1 MELVLKGRGARVA
14 QRLRQVTEHKLAR
27 IERLEPAL
35 TRLEVVVT
43 VEKNPRQGG
52 VHRVEAA
59 AATPRKTYRAHADA
73 PDVDAALDV
82 VAERLERQILDH
94 HNRRRTRRNAGAGRV
109 KSAQAPA
116 IEAEA
121 DEDEDEAEA
130 EDRDP
135 GSTE

>member
-109 KSAQAPA
+109 KSAQAPPT
-116 IEAEA
+116 
-121 DEDEDEAEA
+121 EDEADEAEA

>member
-27 IERLEPAL
+27 IERIEPAL

-52 VHRVEAA
+52 LHRVEAA

-73 PDVDAALDV
+73 TDVDSALDV
-82 VAERLERQILDH
+82 VAERLERQIVDH
-94 HNRRRTRRNAGAGRV
+94 HNRRRARRNAGAGRV
-109 KSAQAPA
+109 KSAQTAV
-116 IEAEA
+116 
-121 DEDEDEAEA
+121 A
-130 EDRDP
+130 EDVDQDRE
-135 GSTE
+135 GAE

>member
-1 MELVLKGRGARVA
+1 MEIVLKARGARVA

-35 TRLEVVVT
+35 SRLEVVVS

-52 VHRVEAA
+52 LHRVEAA

-73 PDVDAALDV
+73 TDVDSALDV

-94 HNRRRTRRNAGAGRV
+94 RNRRRARRNAGAGRV
-109 KSAQAPA
+109 KSAQATPA
-116 IEAEA
+116 EG
-121 DEDEDEAEA
+121 DTEDVA
-130 EDRDP
+130 EDREP
-135 GSTE
+135 GSAG

>member
-1 MELVLKGRGARVA
+1 MEIVLKGRGARVA

-27 IERLEPAL
+27 IVRLEPAL

-73 PDVDAALDV
+73 TDVDSALDM

-94 HNRRRTRRNAGAGRV
+94 HDRRRARRNAGAGRV
-109 KSAQAPA
+109 KSAQVPA
-116 IEAEA
+116 TG
-121 DEDEDEAEA
+121 DVA
-130 EDRDP
+130 EDREP
-135 GSTE
+135 GSAE

>member
-1 MELVLKGRGARVA
+1 MELVLKGRGAPVA

-27 IERLEPAL
+27 IERLEPTL

-43 VEKNPRQGG
+43 VERNPRQGG
-52 VHRVEAA
+52 LHRIEAA

-73 PDVDAALDV
+73 TDVDSALDV

-94 HNRRRTRRNAGAGRV
+94 HNRRRTRRKASAGRV

-116 IEAEA
+116 AEEAE
-121 DEDEDEAEA
+121 EA
-130 EDRDP
+130 EDREP
-135 GSTE
+135 GSGE

>member
-27 IERLEPAL
+27 IERLEPTL
-35 TRLEVVVT
+35 TRLEVVVS

-52 VHRVEAA
+52 LHRVEAA

-73 PDVDAALDV
+73 TDVDSALDV

-94 HNRRRTRRNAGAGRV
+94 RNRRRARRNAGAGRV
-109 KSAQAPA
+109 KSAQATT
-116 IEAEA
+116 AEG
-121 DEDEDEAEA
+121 DTEDVA
-130 EDRDP
+130 EDREP
-135 GSTE
+135 GGAG

>member
-35 TRLEVVVT
+35 TCLEVVVT

-73 PDVDAALDV
+73 SDVDAALDV

-109 KSAQAPA
+109 KSAQAPPT
-116 IEAEA
+116 
-121 DEDEDEAEA
+121 EDEADDAA
-130 EDRDP
+130 EERDP
-135 GSTE
+135 GSME

>member
-14 QRLRQVTEHKLAR
+14 QRLRQVTQHKLAR
-27 IERLEPAL
+27 IERLEPSL

-52 VHRVEAA
+52 LHRIEAV

-73 PDVDAALDV
+73 TDVDSALDV

-94 HNRRRTRRNAGAGRV
+94 HNRRRARRNAGAGRV
-109 KSAQAPA
+109 KSAQMPLAG
-116 IEAEA
+116 EAT
-121 DEDEDEAEA
+121 EDVA
-130 EDRDP
+130 EDVEP
-135 GSTE
+135 GGAE